1 MFWGNSFN
9 YIKKARQINQ
19 AGLMFVLRSI
29 NSIGDQS
36 LIAFEWQQCHEAGSF
51 DCIGHSVLADRGAT
65 RFASPDNP
73 AMTIDQF
80 LKQLDVFVVDIHRAR
95 TLAIDVKWIFTNGS
109 GFCFGLAPRRFFSEF
124 SQGTATSN

>member
-1 MFWGNSFN
+1 MSGEIQSD

-19 AGLMFVLRSI
+19 AGLMIVRRSI

-36 LIAFEWQQCHEAGSF
+36 LIAFEWQQCHKAGSF
-51 DCIGHSVLADRGAT
+51 DCIGNGVLADRRAT
-65 RFASPDNP
+65 RLASSNDP

-80 LKQLDVFVVDIHRAR
+80 LKQLDVFVVDIHRTR
-95 TLAIDVKWIFTNGS
+95 TLTIDVKWIFTNGS

-124 SQGTATSN
+124 SQGTATSI